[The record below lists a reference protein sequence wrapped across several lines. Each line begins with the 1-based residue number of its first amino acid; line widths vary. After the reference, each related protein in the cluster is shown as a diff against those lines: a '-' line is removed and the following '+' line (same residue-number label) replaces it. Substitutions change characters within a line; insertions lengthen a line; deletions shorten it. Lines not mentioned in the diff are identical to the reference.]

1 MPIVLKRSFYYVKD
15 YQHTTNESL
24 YISKSGENALNN
36 IMQGVAHE
44 GLKKLFSLPLLLP
57 TLAYV

>member
-1 MPIVLKRSFYYVKD
+1 MPSVFKGSFYYVED

-36 IMQGVAHE
+36 VMQGKAHE

-57 TLAYV
+57 T

>member
-1 MPIVLKRSFYYVKD
+1 MLSVLKGLFYYVKD

-24 YISKSGENALNN
+24 YISKSRENAFNN
-36 IMQGVAHE
+36 VMQGVAHE

-57 TLAYV
+57 TWAYA